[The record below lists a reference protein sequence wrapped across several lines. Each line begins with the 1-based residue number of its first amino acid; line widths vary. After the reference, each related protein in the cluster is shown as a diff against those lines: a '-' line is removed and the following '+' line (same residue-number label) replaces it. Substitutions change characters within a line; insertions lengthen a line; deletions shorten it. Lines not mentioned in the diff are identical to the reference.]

1 MRKAMKCLAATLL
14 ALAVVLGGCAGT
26 GYSGG
31 GDGGNISGGGE

>member
-14 ALAVVLGGCAGT
+14 ALAVVLGGCAT

-31 GDGGNISGGGE
+31 GDGGNISGE